1 MLTYGILL
9 RQVPE
14 GGVGLVPGTNALTG
28 ALPDGWTEG
37 LLHIESAGGR
47 DVAHKYQQLR
57 TRQGMSYDALV
68 EEAVKVGQVTEDR
81 NKWMADGPVLLTN
94 TTNYQHSRSKVK
106 ELESDTGRTRLSET
120 GELSFALSVS
130 VSDMR
135 GGLQGSRAKSAATKS
150 LSFRKAGAT
159 VGDKNQQQKQ
169 YRESEGG
176 WEARE
181 GAWDASAPLPTGSHG
196 KSKAEKLKLLQQH
209 EELAYARAR
218 GLGGGSTSDL
228 WAVEV
233 ANDKKHLQMQR
244 EREGLTR
251 GGGTLPGPLT
261 LLPSFFLYFFF

>member
-1 MLTYGILL
+1 MLTYAILL

-37 LLHIESAGGR
+37 LQIESAGGR

-68 EEAVKVGQVTEDR
+68 EEAVKVGELTEDR
-81 NKWMADGPVLLTN
+81 NKWMADGPVLLT
-94 TTNYQHSRSKVK
+94 TTTYQHSRSKVK
-106 ELESDTGRTRLSET
+106 ELVSDTARTRLSDT

-135 GGLQGSRAKSAATKS
+135 GGLQGSGAKSAATKS

-159 VGDKNQQQKQ
+159 VGDKHQQQKQ
-169 YRESEGG
+169 YPESEGG

-181 GAWDASAPLPTGSHG
+181 GAWDASAPLATGRQG

-209 EELAYARAR
+209 QELAYARAR
-218 GLGGGSTSDL
+218 GHGGGSTSDL

-251 GGGTLPGPLT
+251 GGGTLPGPLP
-261 LLPSFFLYFFF
+261 LLPSFFVVIFFF

>member
-1 MLTYGILL
+1 MLTYAQLL

-14 GGVGLVPGTNALTG
+14 GGVGLVPGSNALTG

-68 EEAVKVGQVTEDR
+68 EEAVKVGELTEDR

-94 TTNYQHSRSKVK
+94 TTYQHSRSKAK
-106 ELESDTGRTRLSET
+106 ELVSHEYTPRTRLSDT

-130 VSDMR
+130 LSDMR
-135 GGLQGSRAKSAATKS
+135 GGLQGSGGRGGKSAATKS

-159 VGDKNQQQKQ
+159 VGDPQRKQ
-169 YRESEGG
+169 YRECEAG

-181 GAWDASAPLPTGSHG
+181 GAWDASAQLPTGSQR

-209 EELAYARAR
+209 QELAYARAR
-218 GLGGGSTSDL
+218 GHAADSTSDL

-233 ANDKKHLQMQR
+233 ANDKKHAQMQR
-244 EREGLTR
+244 EREGVTR
-251 GGGTLPGPLT
+251 GGGALPGPL
-261 LLPSFFLYFFF
+261 PRCCPHFFL